1 MFSEEV
7 GDFGLFAP
15 DGRIKWCFTI
25 IILHIHICTFGNDQ
39 FADFLVTIGSRNMQT
54 RPWVVSTYSTLCL
67 LVLKKNLSPI
77 TVLHVFGV
85 DAV

>member
-1 MFSEEV
+1 
-7 GDFGLFAP
+7 
-15 DGRIKWCFTI
+15 
-25 IILHIHICTFGNDQ
+25 
-39 FADFLVTIGSRNMQT
+39 VTIGSRNMQT

-77 TVLHVFGV
+77 TVLPVFGV